1 MERFFPKDKIV
12 LTGNPIRPQ
21 IEHLSVDRA
30 EALAYFGLEDKGQAI
45 VLVIG
50 GSLGARTIND
60 SIAQH
65 LDEWEAS
72 GVTLIWQ
79 TGKGYIDEAQSKLS
93 NYKGSVYCSAF
104 IDRMDYA
111 YSLAD
116 LVVSRAGASTISEL
130 CHLGKPSILVPSP
143 NVAED
148 HQTKNAEALSTRSAA
163 VLIRDVDSRSELS
176 ATALALVA
184 DKDKL
189 SRLGA
194 GAKALA
200 EGQSAERILSE
211 IEKIVLTK

>member
-1 MERFFPKDKIV
+1 
-12 LTGNPIRPQ
+12 
-21 IEHLSVDRA
+21 
-30 EALAYFGLEDKGQAI
+30 
-45 VLVIG
+45 
-50 GSLGARTIND
+50 
-60 SIAQH
+60 
-65 LDEWEAS
+65 
-72 GVTLIWQ
+72 
-79 TGKGYIDEAQSKLS
+79 
-93 NYKGSVYCSAF
+93 
-104 IDRMDYA
+104 MDYA

-176 ATALALVA
+176 ATALSLVA

-200 EGQSAERILSE
+200 EGQSAERILAE
-211 IEKIVLTK
+211 IEKIVLSK